1 MNAKVK
7 NFLQKAFHFLSWVVL
22 SLLLIFL
29 VLAASLQIE
38 SVQNWAVSKVT
49 SYLNSNTT
57 FQIEIGHISI
67 NWLDALKI
75 HDLKIRDHRDS
86 LMLEADAVLAD
97 FKLLSLIPPGAPA
110 LNAVR
115 LESPKVHL
123 ITHSGDTVMNINRWI
138 NELTILFGSGKP
150 SSSPPKFDIKLIE
163 IRAGEFTMANHNQDA
178 NPVGMDYNRLKF
190 TEITTNATNFYLA
203 GSEIGLDIKL
213 LSGNEL
219 SSGLVIQELKT
230 DFTFSDEFMELGRLS
245 LKTKNSHIKDYL
257 RLEYASTASFSN
269 FINEVVIIARL
280 DESKLS
286 LNDLRYFAPSI
297 PDLEDVLYLS
307 GDVIGPVSDISSKEF
322 LVRLGEK
329 TAVFGSFELDGLPE
343 LNETYFNISLKNSTI
358 QAQDLQPF
366 LPPNIQKELRKFNKI
381 EIDADFT
388 GILDRFVLNGIIQ
401 TSIGSIDGRINYDLV
416 KNVPTIVSK
425 LKIKNLDLGVLA
437 EDKALLQKI
446 SLEGNVNLK
455 GNSIKNMVVDLNAS
469 ISQMGINQYNFVNIK
484 TDARYGFDLFEG
496 NLSINDPNLK
506 MQAKGLVN
514 LKESMDSVKMQIQV
528 DTAFLDQLKLTDK
541 VSFVSGNLDINTKG
555 VKIDEVQG
563 IASFKNI
570 QLGYDSRF
578 LDVGDF
584 SFQSIL
590 VGKARTMSLNS
601 DYLVAT
607 ASGQFNLEQM
617 SSDLLVLK
625 DQYISIILNEKQPIA
640 DLKKNFS
647 ESYSLDLNVQMVNIN
662 PLVQLFEP
670 DFKISKNTILEG
682 AFYQTP
688 ENTIFNF
695 FTSIDSLAY
704 GSNTALATNIDFNTS
719 KIINSD
725 EILASFYVYSKAQEI
740 GKGLEFK
747 NLGLEAIWDQ
757 NEVDL
762 DFALD
767 QDSTQ
772 SSARIKASTQFSANN
787 TKLTFKKSIL
797 KVLNREWEF
806 DPSNSIS
813 LTPGLVTFSNVKVFH
828 ENQSISLEGLISESI
843 EDKLN
848 LNFRNVNIDLL
859 NTVTVEDIDGIANGM
874 ISFSNLYDNPII
886 EGDVGIVKLAI
897 NKFLIGDLLTEIS
910 LFEDQ
915 IDLNVGN
922 TLLGN
927 KTLTLEGSIG
937 LKEEN
942 IDIDVDFDEASLVTL
957 EPFLSNYLSNLGGTI
972 TGKLKML
979 GTLSNP
985 EIVGTTRVDEGK
997 MKVNYLNTSYTMNG
1011 DLIFQPKEIS
1021 FRQLIV
1027 KDLFGQQANFSGGIK
1042 HEGFKNFYLDIRST
1056 LTNFQV
1062 LNTTSRENDVF
1073 YGKAF
1078 VTGTLD
1084 IIGSTTNLDINA
1096 RATSQPKT
1104 EIYIPLSSNNEQAQE
1119 EFIHLINTMDTVRVN
1134 EITEE
1139 INRLEIEN
1147 IRMNFILDITPDA
1160 YAEIIIDPRTG
1171 EGISGRGRGVL
1182 TMNVDTQGNFNL
1194 SGNYEITQGQYNFSL
1209 YNVVKKQFTVQPGGR
1224 ITWYGDPYQ
1233 GIMNLTAEYKEN
1245 LSLQPLQTRTSTVN
1259 ADNPTASRRYPAR
1272 VIMKLSGELLSPD
1285 IAFGFNFD
1293 EFPNTS
1299 ENQTAIAAFQN
1310 RIANDDQEMN
1320 RQVFSVIMT
1329 RSFSPEGQFAGGG
1342 AISSSLGQLL
1352 SSQLNN
1358 FIGQV
1363 DQNLEVQVD
1372 LASLGQNT
1380 LENFQLSVAYTF
1392 LNGRLRVSRDGGFTD
1407 NRGNSDATSIIG
1419 DWQAEYQLSKDG
1431 VYRMRIFNRNNF
1443 NTFTSL
1449 SLSKNV
1455 ATYGISLSQNVSFN
1469 NFRELFKKI
1478 TGKKAAKLRI
1488 NDSDDFLREDYYQNG
1503 EKWTPIQL
1511 ENMEEKFDSLRLIQ
1525 NKKPPEKD
1533 NF

>member
-7 NFLQKAFHFLSWVVL
+7 YFLQKAFHLLSWVVL
-22 SLLLIFL
+22 SSLLLFL
-29 VLAASLQIE
+29 ILAASLQIN

-49 SYLNSNTT
+49 SYLNSNSNFKT
-57 FQIEIGHISI
+57 EINQISI
-67 NWLDALKI
+67 NWLDAIQIHGVKI
-75 HDLKIRDHRDS
+75 YDHRDS
-86 LMLEADAVLAD
+86 LMLEADAVFTD
-97 FKLLSLIPPGAPA
+97 FQLLSLIPPGDPV

-115 LESPKVHL
+115 LESPRLHL
-123 ITHSGDTVMNINRWI
+123 ITHSGDAQININLWI
-138 NELTILFGSGKP
+138 KELTALFGSAKP
-150 SSSPPKFDIKLIE
+150 SSTPPKFDIKLIE
-163 IRAGEFTMANHNQDA
+163 IRQGQFTMANYNQEPISEGIDF
-178 NPVGMDYNRLKF
+178 NRMKIG
-190 TEITTNATNFYLA
+190 EITANATNFYVA

-219 SSGLVIQELKT
+219 SSGLTIQELKT
-230 DFTFSDEFMELGRLS
+230 DFTFSDEFIELDRLS

-269 FINEVVIIARL
+269 FIEEVVLIARL
-280 DESKLS
+280 DESKLA
-286 LNDLRYFAPSI
+286 LRDLRYFTTNI
-297 PDLEDVLYLS
+297 PDVEDIIYLS
-307 GDVIGPVSDISSKEF
+307 GDVKGPVSDIRSKEF
-322 LVRLGEK
+322 LVKLGDK
-329 TAVFGSFELDGLPE
+329 TVVFGAFELDGLPDIQ
-343 LNETYFNISLKNSTI
+343 NTYFNVSLQNTTI
-358 QAQDLQPF
+358 LARDLQPF
-366 LPPNIQKELRKFNKI
+366 LPPNVQKEIQKFNQIEL
-381 EIDADFT
+381 DADFT

-416 KNVPTIVSK
+416 KNTPTIVSK
-425 LKIKNLDLGVLA
+425 LKIKNLDLGILA
-437 EDKALLQKI
+437 EDKELLQKI
-446 SLEGNVNLK
+446 SLEGNVNAR
-455 GNSIKNMVVDLNAS
+455 GNSLKNIVMDLNAS
-469 ISQMGINQYNFVNIK
+469 VSQVGINQYNFVNIQ

-496 NLSINDPNLK
+496 NLSIDDPNLK
-506 MQAKGLVN
+506 MQAKGMVN
-514 LKESMDSVKMQIQV
+514 LKESTDSIKMQIQL

-541 VSFVSGNLDINTKG
+541 AAFVSGKLDIDTKG
-555 VKIDEVQG
+555 IKIDEVQG
-563 IASFKNI
+563 IARFTNI
-570 QLGYDSRF
+570 QVGYDSRF
-578 LDVGDF
+578 LEVGDF
-584 SFQSIL
+584 FLQSIL
-590 VGKARTMSLNS
+590 AGEARTMSLNS
-601 DYLVAT
+601 DYLVARAT
-607 ASGQFNLEQM
+607 GEFNLKQM
-617 SSDLLVLK
+617 ASDLLVLK
-625 DQYISIILNEKQPIA
+625 DQYISIILNEQQPIA
-640 DLKKNFS
+640 DLKRNFS
-647 ESYSLDLNVQMVNIN
+647 ESYSLDLNVRMANIN
-662 PLVQLFEP
+662 PIVHLFEP
-670 DFKISKNTILEG
+670 EFTISKNTILEG

-695 FTSIDSLAY
+695 FSSIDSLTY
-704 GSNTALATNIDFNTS
+704 DGNTALATNIDFNTS

-725 EILASFYVYSKAQEI
+725 EILASFYVYSKAQKI

-772 SSARIKASTQFSANN
+772 SSARIKASTQFTANN
-787 TKLTFKKSIL
+787 TKLNFKKSIL

-828 ENQSISLEGLISESI
+828 ENQSIALEGLISESI

-848 LNFRNVNIDLL
+848 LSFRNVNIDLL
-859 NTVTVEDIDGIANGM
+859 NTVTVEDLDGTANGM
-874 ISFSNLYDNPII
+874 ISFSNLYDQPII
-886 EGDVGIVKLAI
+886 DGDIGIVKLAI
-897 NKFLIGDLLTEIS
+897 NKFLIGDLLTELS

-915 IDLNVGN
+915 IDLKIGN

-927 KTLTLEGSIG
+927 KTLALEGSIG

-942 IDIDVDFDEASLVTL
+942 IDIEVDFDEASLVAL

-985 EIVGTTRVDEGK
+985 EIIGTARVDEGK
-997 MKVNYLNTSYTMNG
+997 LKVNYLNTSYTMNG
-1011 DLIFQPKEIS
+1011 SLIFQPKEIS
-1021 FRQLIV
+1021 FRQLVV
-1027 KDLFGQQANFSGGIK
+1027 KDLFGQQANFSGGLK
-1042 HEGFKNFYLDIRST
+1042 HDGFKNIYLDIRSR

-1062 LNTTSRENDVF
+1062 LNTSSRENDLF

-1104 EIYIPLSSNNEQAQE
+1104 EIYIPLSSSNEQAQE
-1119 EFIHLINTMDTVRVN
+1119 EFIHLINIRDTVRVK
-1134 EITEE
+1134 EVTEE

-1147 IRMNFILDITPDA
+1147 IRMNFVLDITPDA

-1245 LSLQPLQTRTSTVN
+1245 LSLQPLQTASSTTN
-1259 ADNPTASRRYPAR
+1259 ADNTTASRRYPAR
-1272 VIMKLSGELLSPD
+1272 VIMKLNGELLSPD
-1285 IAFGFNFD
+1285 IDFGFNFD

-1299 ENQTAIAAFQN
+1299 ENQTTIAAFQN
-1310 RIANDDQEMN
+1310 RVANDDQEMN

-1342 AISSSLGQLL
+1342 TISSSLGQLL

-1372 LASLGQNT
+1372 LATIGQNT

-1392 LNGRLRVSRDGGFTD
+1392 LEGRLRVSRDGGFTD
-1407 NRGNSDATSIIG
+1407 NRGNADATSIIG
-1419 DWQAEYQLSKDG
+1419 DWQAEYQLSRDG
-1431 VYRMRIFNRNNF
+1431 VYRIRIFNRNNF

-1449 SLSKNV
+1449 SLAKHV
-1455 ATYGISLSQNVSFN
+1455 ATYGVSLSQNVSFN
-1469 NFRELFKKI
+1469 SFGELFKKI

-1488 NDSDDFLREDYYQNG
+1488 NDSDDFLREEYYQNS
-1503 EKWTPIQL
+1503 EKWTPIEL

-1525 NKKPPEKD
+1525 NSKPPEKD